1 MSRAAAAGASSG
13 DELGWWRSR
22 QRWRIL
28 RREPPGTGRAAPAA
42 GVSSGEVVEEEARK
56 KKQLG

>member
-22 QRWRIL
+22 RWRI
-28 RREPPGTGRAAPAA
+28 RRHEPPETGRAAPAA

-56 KKQLG
+56 KKELG